1 MKNFSWKSLRL
12 FLGVLAI
19 CGSMSACTT
28 VKPPNHSPDVSA
40 VIESKDVRGAT
51 EHSISAFNPTYFNNL
66 KRRHLAI
73 PLIITTKGL
82 SLTDKPRAEIRP
94 GPSPFRPGGD
104 TLVVYRDI
112 KKEEIGYYSIED
124 PTKGRSC
131 DLTDKRGGKV
141 FDLKEGE
148 DVELLFPAN
157 PDIASI
163 VIVYADK
170 DPQVFDVSKIV
181 MKVFEKTPKKAM
193 R

>member
-1 MKNFSWKSLRL
+1 M
-12 FLGVLAI
+12 FLGALAI
-19 CGSMSACTT
+19 CGSISTCTT
-28 VKPPNHSPDVSA
+28 IQHPKHSPDVSRT
-40 VIESKDVRGAT
+40 IKSKDVRGAT
-51 EHSISAFNPTYFNNL
+51 EHSINAFDPKYFKKL
-66 KRRHLAI
+66 GHMAI
-73 PLIITTKGL
+73 PFTITPEGL
-82 SLTDKPRAEIRP
+82 RLLSPEKKVRAGLRP

-104 TLVVYRDI
+104 TLVVYRDV

-131 DLTDKRGGKV
+131 DLTDKGGGKV

-170 DPQVFDVSKIV
+170 DPQVFNVSKIV
-181 MKVFEKTPKKAM
+181 IKVFEKTPKNVL